1 MSDRRTLFSRKTK
14 LSRGRACEETA
25 VTSHLSSGWVRCWAV
40 FSRCFHLE
48 SRDLLFGMDIFRLI
62 RLDIA
67 EATSPL
73 VHTLY
78 IYIYRSAESSG
89 EHNSEVIS
97 AVICSIFVLHT

>member
-1 MSDRRTLFSRKTK
+1 M
-14 LSRGRACEETA
+14 
-25 VTSHLSSGWVRCWAV
+25 TSHLSSGWVRCWAV
-40 FSRCFHLE
+40 FSRCFRLE

-78 IYIYRSAESSG
+78 IYIYTGLRRALGSI
-89 EHNSEVIS
+89 EVIG
-97 AVICSIFVLHT
+97 AMI